1 MTPMFRHVSVVR
13 KKKHWY
19 ANENGQQKEKEGT
32 AQCMQMSGVMKAE
45 RKRSAHCGPDATA
58 PCNRRRAK
66 ETAHLPVSYRAH
78 LHIAVGPRLDA
89 LRPRARSSSCI
100 RGDFPIRRLGPG
112 MQMRWLRQSIP
123 RTMTSQ
129 SNAGNLPECQPPPQA
144 HTQKE
149 ADDGWFR
156 RVHQSREGGTI
167 KHHHPPTHP
176 ARSSG
181 GNCRRRQ
188 RGVHQRQKKRNNQW
202 RLVPSITWTILF
214 ICSRIGKSKRPNRGL
229 RNGTER
235 ARHPV
240 DPFDNETKQAQD
252 NKDTNRH
259 IDDANREHRD
269 QATRQ

>member
-1 MTPMFRHVSVVR
+1 MFRHVSVVR

-129 SNAGNLPECQPPPQA
+129 SNAGNLPECQPPPR
-144 HTQKE
+144 HTHKRKRMT
-149 ADDGWFR
+149 DGFDASTNHER
-156 RVHQSREGGTI
+156 A
-167 KHHHPPTHP
+167 
-176 ARSSG
+176 ARSNTTTHRPTQPDRAAVIAEGANVGSTKG
-181 GNCRRRQ
+181 KKNAIINGASCHRS
-188 RGVHQRQKKRNNQW
+188 RGQSSSFV
-202 RLVPSITWTILF
+202 LELE
-214 ICSRIGKSKRPNRGL
+214 NRSVQIV
-229 RNGTER
+229 
-235 ARHPV
+235 A
-240 DPFDNETKQAQD
+240 
-252 NKDTNRH
+252 
-259 IDDANREHRD
+259 
-269 QATRQ
+269 